1 MNFLYELENT
11 LYDNVEKAPQ
21 AGLFLPDKLG
31 KYWMTHNLWFII
43 YYLPLSSTVLIVLSL
58 KFFVIKCTII
68 MVNLD

>member
-43 YYLPLSSTVLIVLSL
+43 YYLPLSSTVLIVLSVKL
-58 KFFVIKCTII
+58 KFF
-68 MVNLD
+68 L